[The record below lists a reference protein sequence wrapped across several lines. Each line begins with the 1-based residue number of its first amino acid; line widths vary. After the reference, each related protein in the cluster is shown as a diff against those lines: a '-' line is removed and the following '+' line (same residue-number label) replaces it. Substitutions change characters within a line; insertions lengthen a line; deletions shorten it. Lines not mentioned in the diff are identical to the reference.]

1 MKHPIRA
8 LVISAVCAI
17 TASAPAFAQ
26 TTTVKAGWASVDP
39 NSNASSISGPFTPVD
54 ALSLAVKRQ
63 STLFFSISREIDSDW
78 DVELALGIPPTHDVT
93 VVVKNPLLVTP
104 GVSAVNGQVAAT
116 VRQVAPTLFANYW
129 LTGKDSAVRPFVG
142 IGVNYTSFDNA
153 TSTVVNNMV
162 NGGPTTIK
170 QSDSVGLAF
179 QLGASVKLDGPWSL
193 NAAWSTAQ
201 VKTKM
206 TSNTLGIERTA
217 DITFQPSV
225 LILSVGYSF

>member
-1 MKHPIRA
+1 MA
-8 LVISAVCAI
+8 N
-17 TASAPAFAQ
+17 
-26 TTTVKAGWASVDP
+26 VDP
-39 NSNASSISGPFTPVD
+39 NSSASSIYGPLTPVD
-54 ALSLAVKRQ
+54 ALSLSVKPQ
-63 STLFFSISREIDSDW
+63 STTFFSISREISSDW
-78 DVELALGIPPTHDVT
+78 DVELNLGVPPTHDVT

-104 GVSAVNGQVAAT
+104 GVNSVNGQVAAT

-129 LTGKDSAVRPFVG
+129 LKGKDSAVRPFVG

-153 TSTVVNNMV
+153 TSTAVNNMV

-170 QSDSVGLAF
+170 QSDSIGLAF

-217 DITFQPSV
+217 DISFQPSV
-225 LILSVGYSF
+225 LILSLGYSF

>member
-8 LVISAVCAI
+8 LVISAACAV
-17 TASAPAFAQ
+17 AVSAPALAQ
-26 TTTVKAGWASVDP
+26 TTTVKAGWASIDP
-39 NSNASSISGPFTPVD
+39 NSTASSISGAFTPVD
-54 ALSLAVKRQ
+54 ALRLSVKKQ
-63 STLFFSISREIDSDW
+63 STLFFSVSREIDSDW
-78 DVELALGIPPTHDVT
+78 DVELALGLPPTHDVA

-104 GVSAVNGQVAAT
+104 GVNAVNGQVAAT

-129 LTGKDSAVRPFVG
+129 LTGKDSAIRPFVG

-153 TSTVVNNMV
+153 TSTAVNNMV
-162 NGGPTTIK
+162 NGGPTSIK
-170 QSDSVGLAF
+170 QSDSIGLAF

-217 DITFQPSV
+217 DISFQPSV